1 MTLYLTSVALIK
13 NNLGADYPELT
24 DASIEAMAIKAE
36 AYVYYYT
43 GIAPSVTNPNGITIT
58 YSGAGSAVTLDI
70 ADVDDVRT
78 LTLTVDS
85 TPTAID
91 LTATANNT
99 LTKLA
104 AVIDAL
110 ADFSC
115 ALATGADGSTASTA
129 LDDVEAQDLISAAY
143 TATYETYSF
152 PTDSNT
158 LGEMMAAAEDL
169 AVSYCIAK
177 ILTIEATGMDYKIG
191 QMEVSKEA
199 LSRALIKIMF
209 SYKNSAK
216 DHLENISDGPKRPR
230 NAYLMKPT
238 SSSTNVMESL

>member
-1 MTLYLTSVALIK
+1 MTLYLTSAALIK

-24 DASIEAMAIKAE
+24 DESIEAMAVKAE
-36 AYVYYYT
+36 AYVFYYT
-43 GIAPSVTNPNGITIT
+43 QISPVTETKNGIVIT
-58 YSGAGSAVTLDI
+58 YSGAGTAVTLDV

-78 LTLTVDS
+78 LTLTVDAVE
-85 TPTAID
+85 TAID
-91 LTATANNT
+91 LTAAANNT

-104 AVIDAL
+104 AVIAAISDFACTLDA
-110 ADFSC
+110 A
-115 ALATGADGSTASTA
+115 ADGSTSSSY
-129 LDDVEAQDLISAAY
+129 LDDVEAQDLIAAAY
-143 TATYETYSF
+143 TATYSTYSF
-152 PTDSNT
+152 PTDSAT

-169 AVSYCIAK
+169 GVSYCIAK
-177 ILTIEATGMDYKIG
+177 ILTIEASGMDYKLG

-199 LSRALIKIMF
+199 LSRALTKLMF

-238 SSSTNVMESL
+238 TSSDNVMESL

>member
-115 ALATGADGSTASTA
+115 ALATGATGSTSSES
-129 LDDVEAQDLISAAY
+129 LNDVESQDLIAEAY
-143 TATYETYSF
+143 TATYRTYSF

>member
-115 ALATGADGSTASTA
+115 ALATGAEGSTASVA
-129 LDDVEAQDLISAAY
+129 LDDVEAQDLVSAAY
-143 TATYETYSF
+143 TATYEAYSF
-152 PTDSNT
+152 PTDSIT

>member
-13 NNLGADYPELT
+13 NNLGADYPELN
-24 DASIEAMAIKAE
+24 DASIEAMAVKAE

-43 GIAPSVTNPNGITIT
+43 GIAPSVTHPNGITIT
-58 YSGAGSAVTLDI
+58 YSGAGTLVTLDI
-70 ADVDDVRT
+70 ADGT
-78 LTLTVDS
+78 LTLTVDAVE
-85 TPTAID
+85 TELD

-99 LTKLA
+99 LTKLV
-104 AVIDAL
+104 AVIEAL
-110 ADFSC
+110 TDFTC
-115 ALATGADGSTASTA
+115 TLATGADGSTASTA

>member
-13 NNLGADYPELT
+13 NNLGADYPELN
-24 DASIEAMAIKAE
+24 DASIEAMAVKAE
-36 AYVYYYT
+36 AFVFYYT
-43 GIAPSVTNPNGITIT
+43 QISPSISNPNGITIT

-70 ADVDDVRT
+70 ADDT
-78 LTLTVDS
+78 LTLTVDAVE
-85 TPTAID
+85 TELD

-99 LTKLA
+99 LTKLV
-104 AVIDAL
+104 AVIEAL
-110 ADFSC
+110 TDFTC
-115 ALATGADGSTASTA
+115 TLATGADGSTASTA

-143 TATYETYSF
+143 TATYRTYSF

-158 LGEMMAAAEDL
+158 LREMMAAAEDL

>member
-1 MTLYLTSVALIK
+1 MTLYLTSVALVK
-13 NNLGADYPELT
+13 NNLGADYPELS
-24 DASIEAMAIKAE
+24 DASIEAMAVKAE

-58 YSGAGSAVTLDI
+58 YSGAGTTVTLDI
-70 ADVDDVRT
+70 ADGT
-78 LTLTVDS
+78 LTLTVDAVE
-85 TPTAID
+85 TEID

-99 LTKLA
+99 LTKLV
-104 AVIDAL
+104 AVIDAV
-110 ADFSC
+110 ADFTC
-115 ALATGADGSTASTA
+115 TLATGADGSTASTA

-152 PTDSNT
+152 PTDSIT

-199 LSRALIKIMF
+199 LSRSLLKIMF
-209 SYKNSAK
+209 SYRNTAK

>member
-1 MTLYLTSVALIK
+1 MTLYLTSAALIK
-13 NNLGADYPELT
+13 NNLGADYPELN
-24 DASIEAMAIKAE
+24 DASIEAMAVKAE
-36 AYVYYYT
+36 AYVFYYT
-43 GIAPSVTNPNGITIT
+43 QISPSISNPNGITIT
-58 YSGAGSAVTLDI
+58 YSGAGAAVTLDI
-70 ADVDDVRT
+70 ADDT
-78 LTLTVDS
+78 LTLTVDAVE
-85 TPTAID
+85 TELD

-99 LTKLA
+99 LTKLV
-104 AVIDAL
+104 AVIDAI

-115 ALATGADGSTASTA
+115 ELATGADGSTASTA

>member
-1 MTLYLTSVALIK
+1 MTLYLTSVALVK
-13 NNLGADYPELT
+13 NNLGADYPELN
-24 DASIEAMAIKAE
+24 DASIEAMAVKAE

>member
-1 MTLYLTSVALIK
+1 MTLYLTSVALVK
-13 NNLGADYPELT
+13 NNLGADYPELY
-24 DASIEAMAIKAE
+24 DASIEAMAVKAE

>member
-13 NNLGADYPELT
+13 NNLGADYPELN
-24 DASIEAMAIKAE
+24 DASIEAMAVKAE

-58 YSGAGSAVTLDI
+58 YSGAGTTVTLDI
-70 ADVDDVRT
+70 ADDT

-115 ALATGADGSTASTA
+115 ALATGADGSTASIA
-129 LDDVEAQDLISAAY
+129 LDDVEAQDLVSAEY
-143 TATYETYSF
+143 TATYEAYSF
-152 PTDSNT
+152 PTDSIT

-169 AVSYCIAK
+169 AVSYCISK
-177 ILTIEATGMDYKIG
+177 ILTIEATGMDYKLG

-199 LSRALIKIMF
+199 LSRSLLKIMF

>member
-1 MTLYLTSVALIK
+1 MTLYLTSAALVK

-24 DASIEAMAIKAE
+24 DESIEAMAVKAE
-36 AYVYYYT
+36 AFVFYYT
-43 GIAPSVTNPNGITIT
+43 QISPVVTNPNGITIT
-58 YSGAGSAVTLDI
+58 YSGAGTTVTLDI

-78 LTLTVDS
+78 LTLTVDG
-85 TPTAID
+85 TPTALD

-99 LTKLA
+99 LTKLI

-115 ALATGADGSTASTA
+115 VLADGATGSTSSSS
-129 LDDVEAQDLISAAY
+129 LNDVEAQDLIAEAY
-143 TATYETYSF
+143 TATYRTYSF
-152 PTDSNT
+152 PTNSET

-216 DHLENISDGPKRPR
+216 EHLENISDGPKRPR

>member
-115 ALATGADGSTASTA
+115 ALATGATGSTSSES
-129 LDDVEAQDLISAAY
+129 LNDVESQDLIAEAY
-143 TATYETYSF
+143 TATYSTYSF
-152 PTDSNT
+152 PTDSQT

-199 LSRALIKIMF
+199 LSRALLKLMF
-209 SYKNSAK
+209 SYKNTAK

-238 SSSTNVMESL
+238 SSADNVMESL

>member
-1 MTLYLTSVALIK
+1 MTLYLTSAALVK

-24 DASIEAMAIKAE
+24 DESIEAMAVKAE
-36 AYVYYYT
+36 AYVFYYT
-43 GIAPSVTNPNGITIT
+43 QISPVVTNPNGITIT
-58 YSGAGSAVTLDI
+58 YSGAGTTVTLDI
-70 ADVDDVRT
+70 ADDT
-78 LTLTVDS
+78 LTLTVDAVE
-85 TPTAID
+85 TELD

-99 LTKLA
+99 LTKLV
-104 AVIDAL
+104 AVIEAL
-110 ADFSC
+110 TDFTC
-115 ALATGADGSTASTA
+115 TLATGADGSTASTA
-129 LDDVEAQDLISAAY
+129 LDDVEAQDLIAEAY

>member
-1 MTLYLTSVALIK
+1 MTLYLTSAALVK

-24 DASIEAMAIKAE
+24 DASIEAMAVKAE
-36 AYVYYYT
+36 AYVFYYT
-43 GIAPSVTNPNGITIT
+43 QISPSIENPNGIMIT
-58 YSGAGSAVTLDI
+58 YSGAGTTVTLDI

-115 ALATGADGSTASTA
+115 VLADGATGSTSSSS
-129 LDDVEAQDLISAAY
+129 LNDVEAQDLVAEAY
-143 TATYETYSF
+143 TATYSTYSF
-152 PTDSNT
+152 PTDSQT

-199 LSRALIKIMF
+199 LSRALMKIMF
-209 SYKNSAK
+209 SYKNTAK

-238 SSSTNVMESL
+238 SSADNVMESL